1 MDFLGGFLVSKGAC
15 GSGEGFSLCCNIA
28 LQGVHAGWCGN
39 DLIGHGINK
48 PYLHG
53 LCFCWDRYLVVAIAG
68 VMDCD
73 IDAAI
78 WFVFE
83 VAQKKVL
90 ERSAK
95 EKSEWGIFKDMG
107 MKFEGNI
114 ADLHREVLGTAK
126 GPICSTVSSLHL
138 KAYVRVDM
146 CSNFI
151 SQILS
156 DSDDLRARVNDS
168 CFHAMTAN

>member
-1 MDFLGGFLVSKGAC
+1 M
-15 GSGEGFSLCCNIA
+15 
-28 LQGVHAGWCGN
+28 
-39 DLIGHGINK
+39 
-48 PYLHG
+48 
-53 LCFCWDRYLVVAIAG
+53 VAITG

-73 IDAAI
+73 VNAAI

-107 MKFEGNI
+107 MKLEGNI
-114 ADLHREVLGTAK
+114 ANLHREVLGTAK

-138 KAYVRVDM
+138 KAYVQVNM

-151 SQILS
+151 SQIFS
-156 DSDDLRARVNDS
+156 DSNDLQARVNDS
-168 CFHAMTAN
+168 CFHAVTAN